1 MDYLEG
7 LAPADGFL
15 FGEPGIA
22 DISVAAFSCNL
33 RWARAA
39 PDASRWPRTCAWF
52 ERTLAVPAMTKVTRY
67 GDTLMRTPPAE
78 QRQVLAGLGVALTE
92 TTLAA
97 AKPRPGPMTAL

>member
-1 MDYLEG
+1 MDYLES

-33 RWARAA
+33 RWARSA
-39 PDASRWPRTCAWF
+39 PDASRWPRACAWF
-52 ERTLAVPAMTKVTRY
+52 ERTNALPSIAKVTNY

-78 QRQVLAGLGVALTE
+78 QRKALADLGVALTE
-92 TTLAA
+92 TTVATT
-97 AKPRPGPMTAL
+97 KPRRGPMTTV